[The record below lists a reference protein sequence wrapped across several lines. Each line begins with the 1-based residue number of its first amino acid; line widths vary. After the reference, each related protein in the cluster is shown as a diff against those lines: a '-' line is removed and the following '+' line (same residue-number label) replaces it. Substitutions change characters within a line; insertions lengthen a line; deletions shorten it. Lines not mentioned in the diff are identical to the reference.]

1 MASQGSGGNVI
12 AALCNIPFPGLGQL
26 VQGRLMAAILFFV
39 FCAVGYALWFLVVPG
54 IVAAVIHL
62 WAILDAATFKNND

>member
-39 FCAVGYALWFLVVPG
+39 FCAVGYALWFLVIPG
-54 IVAAVIHL
+54 IVALVIHL
-62 WAILDAATFKNND
+62 WAILDAATFKSNE